1 MDKQHFACHCMKLL
15 CCSEQPRPRKGE
27 YTVRCLQ
34 CSTMQY
40 NAVQLIVA
48 VVQGLCYQ
56 LQRGNLAMSGGRQNF
71 PHSGSQSV
79 LQCYGGCTVSHA
91 TKASNIINSC
101 RQKPL
106 GSTKSIRVLT
116 AQKRM
121 ILEEPKYHSIA
132 GLMEF

>member
-1 MDKQHFACHCMKLL
+1 MDKHQFACHCMKLL

-40 NAVQLIVA
+40 NAVQCSTA
-48 VVQGLCYQ
+48 KSC
-56 LQRGNLAMSGGRQNF
+56 
-71 PHSGSQSV
+71 SGSRAVLSAPARQSGNV
-79 LQCYGGCTVSHA
+79 GRTPKLSTLRHA